1 MDSFYIITNILKDKD
16 YAVTDKICNYIEQKG
31 KKWTLAKKD
40 EEGHILP
47 GTVPSDVECGL
58 VLGGDGTL
66 IRAIRDLEGEELP
79 LLGINLGTLGYLAEV
94 ELKDYQYAIDRL
106 CGEEHAAIE
115 LRMMLEGVAG
125 DEKRDLA
132 VNDIVLTREG
142 NIRIVQFNVY
152 VNGTLLNTYLADGVI
167 ISTPT
172 GRSCCRTNGKYYRHY
187 SDLLPC
193 VEYKQCS
200 AFGRRCDR
208 GGSLSGKIRQTG
220 GSSLVL

>member
-79 LLGINLGTLGYLAEV
+79 LLGDQPRDTGISC
-94 ELKDYQYAIDRL
+94 RSR
-106 CGEEHAAIE
+106 IE
-115 LRMMLEGVAG
+115 R
-125 DEKRDLA
+125 
-132 VNDIVLTREG
+132 
-142 NIRIVQFNVY
+142 
-152 VNGTLLNTYLADGVI
+152 I
-167 ISTPT
+167 ISMHDRCAEKNTQ
-172 GRSCCRTNGKYYRHY
+172 RSNCG
-187 SDLLPC
+187 
-193 VEYKQCS
+193 
-200 AFGRRCDR
+200 
-208 GGSLSGKIRQTG
+208 
-220 GSSLVL
+220 

>member
-106 CGEEHAAIE
+106 CGEEHAATQMTIKICMRKY
-115 LRMMLEGVAG
+115 LRHSFKSRMNANQGRER
-125 DEKRDLA
+125 KFY
-132 VNDIVLTREG
+132 LTS
-142 NIRIVQFNVY
+142 VF
-152 VNGTLLNTYLADGVI
+152 YLMI
-167 ISTPT
+167 KIF
-172 GRSCCRTNGKYYRHY
+172 KYFY
-187 SDLLPC
+187 
-193 VEYKQCS
+193 
-200 AFGRRCDR
+200 
-208 GGSLSGKIRQTG
+208 
-220 GSSLVL
+220 